1 MASMGKH
8 SNELTSGQRTLATV
22 IATLAL
28 LVSPLF
34 FAVMFATVNHLL
46 ASSFGWLAWT
56 VPVATELSFVILY
69 LLEMLLEWLD
79 SAPGWLRVAPYPFA
93 VASLALNVYAAHGNV
108 PGMIGHAVV
117 TVAFFLPLIAL
128 KAAVHRLTASDEDRR
143 RATAVADAIAHARD
157 ILRAADRWW
166 RLRAPL
172 MLRRQLRTRRLP
184 AAVMEAI
191 NQGAASGGAA
201 MWEPAVEAWIT
212 RSLVLPEGVSAQ
224 LAAARREAIESVPQ
238 RAPEAS
244 PETAPEVTPETAS
257 RAHPKPSAKPAAK
270 VALKLT
276 AAKSRSMSPERVA
289 EHVSAMLEEYGD
301 VSLNRVKADLSV
313 GTEKAQAALGIARRE
328 TRNGTVVPM
337 ERRA

>member
-1 MASMGKH
+1 MTGMGKH
-8 SNELTSGQRTLATV
+8 SRLTNGQCTLAAT

-46 ASSFGWLAWT
+46 APSFGWLAWT

-69 LLEMLLEWLD
+69 LLELLLEWLD
-79 SAPGWLRVAPYPFA
+79 RAPGWLRIAPYPFA
-93 VASLALNVYAAHGNV
+93 AASLALNVYAAHGDV

-143 RATAVADAIAHARD
+143 RATAVSDAIAHARD

-184 AAVMEAI
+184 AAVMDAI
-191 NQGAASGGAA
+191 SEGVMFGGAA
-201 MWEPAVEAWIT
+201 KWEPAVESWIT
-212 RSLVLPEGVSAQ
+212 RSLALPEGVSAQ
-224 LAAARREAIESVPQ
+224 LAAAREAASRSMPQPELETSPEPAPELVSEPVPQ
-238 RAPEAS
+238 PRPKRVQEHAP
-244 PETAPEVTPETAS
+244 
-257 RAHPKPSAKPAAK
+257 K

-276 AAKSRSMSPERVA
+276 AAKSRSMPPEQVA
-289 EHVSAMLEEYGD
+289 EHVSAMLEEHGD

-313 GTEKAQAALGIARRE
+313 GTEKAQRALEIARRE
-328 TRNGTVVPM
+328 MRNRTVVPM
-337 ERRA
+337 EARRA